1 MKNYTIYKKKK
12 IINFYV
18 EHIHPNKT
26 HHWQKKF
33 PSST

>member
-1 MKNYTIYKKKK
+1 MKNYTIYKKKM
-12 IINFYV
+12 INFYV
-18 EHIHPNKT
+18 ERTPNQI

>member
-18 EHIHPNKT
+18 EHIHLKT